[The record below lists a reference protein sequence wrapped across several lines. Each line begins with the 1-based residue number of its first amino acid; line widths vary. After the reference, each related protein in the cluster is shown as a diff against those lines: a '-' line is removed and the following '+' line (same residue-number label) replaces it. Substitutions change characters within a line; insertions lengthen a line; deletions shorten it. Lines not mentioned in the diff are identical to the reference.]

1 MKEIFKKEFIQ
12 QNLRKKSLDPYE
24 NREVSQRNPEKELFP
39 PDVYDREKE
48 LQRMAKRD
56 ITSTRKTWR

>member
-1 MKEIFKKEFIQ
+1 MKEIFIQ
-12 QNLRKKSLDPYE
+12 QNLRKNSLDPYE
-24 NREVSQRNPEKELFP
+24 NREVYQRNLEKELFP

>member
-1 MKEIFKKEFIQ
+1 MKAVFIQ
-12 QNLRKKSLDPYE
+12 QNLRKNSLDLYK
-24 NREVSQRNPEKELFP
+24 NREAVQRDLEKELFP

-56 ITSTRKTWR
+56 ITSTRKTRR

>member
-1 MKEIFKKEFIQ
+1 MKNVFIP

-24 NREVSQRNPEKELFP
+24 NREVSQRNLEKELFP

>member
-1 MKEIFKKEFIQ
+1 MKKIFTQ

-24 NREVSQRNPEKELFP
+24 NREVSQRNLEKELFP

-56 ITSTRKTWR
+56 ITSIRKRLR